1 MKRTITATLIT
12 AFFFSLLLPVSA
24 LAWDLEG
31 FEEANKERGQWA
43 WFTGQAQRCDEEIP
57 VPGAHTRA
65 EWREMFTT
73 AKDKLPCGGAGIN
86 ARVAKHV
93 FLFLYE
99 HAADSDDP
107 MNQKPESCG

>member
-1 MKRTITATLIT
+1 MKRLLSLALITSFILATLPGL
-12 AFFFSLLLPVSA
+12 AM
-24 LAWDLEG
+24 AWDLEG
-31 FEEANKERGQWA
+31 FENANKERGQWA
-43 WFTGQAQRCDEEIP
+43 WFTGQARTCDEEIP

-86 ARVAKHV
+86 PRVVQHI

-107 MNQKPESCG
+107 MTQKPESCG